1 MNEQEYLLAWSVY
14 AAAALG
20 LLLVC
25 FRLSAWMWRPLRELL
40 RLGVCVLLFT
50 PTLIEQGLLAPSLAV
65 VALDVLKV
73 GEHSASALRNL
84 QLGALT
90 GLTLYLL
97 WTLLR
102 LFWQN
107 LFGTPASRRI
117 SEPEKPSPP
126 TLTDKKPPAL
136 PASRFSRVEPHL

>member
-25 FRLSAWMWRPLRELL
+25 FRLTAWMWRPLRELL

-50 PTLIEQGLLAPSLAV
+50 PALIEQGRLAPSLAV

-73 GEHSASALRNL
+73 GEHSESALRNL
-84 QLGALT
+84 QLGAVT
-90 GLTLYLL
+90 ALTLYLL
-97 WTLLR
+97 WVLLR

-107 LFGTPASRRI
+107 LRTTPASRRA
-117 SEPEKPSPP
+117 SKPQKPSPP
-126 TLTDKKPPAL
+126 TLADKKPPAL
-136 PASRFSRVEPHL
+136 PASRFPRVEPGL